1 MTARMLA
8 LPAAMTGIAL
18 AMGGAAMAQPY
29 GYGRTCAENPRNC
42 AYQPYGQS
50 PQLGAI
56 PSGGSRE
63 IQRLN
68 GPPVFGPNVPLVNT
82 QIDGLRAIYEH
93 WMLTIVIR
101 NQAPDLISPM
111 VTCVFTNGGRPVA
124 QITHTSY
131 ALAPGQSAVVELD
144 GPPVTASYVDGGTCH
159 VVGPL
164 M

>member
-1 MTARMLA
+1 MTLRKLA
-8 LPAAMTGIAL
+8 LPAAFAGLAL
-18 AMGGAAMAQPY
+18 AIGGTAIAEPY
-29 GYGRTCAENPRNC
+29 GYGRTCAENQLNC
-42 AYQPYGQS
+42 AYQPYGHS
-50 PQLGAI
+50 PQLGAV
-56 PSGGSRE
+56 PTGGSRE

-68 GPPVFGPNVPLVNT
+68 GPPAFGPNLPLVST

-111 VTCVFTNGGRPVA
+111 VTCTFTNGGRPVA

-131 ALAPGQSAVVELD
+131 ALAPGQSAIVELD
-144 GPPVTASYVDGGTCH
+144 GPPVTASYVDGGSCQ